1 MRKQVASRMSFKS
14 HLNAY
19 AVLGLFW
26 GSLLSVSANAA
37 LNGMSVYESFGKER
51 YIAALYLDQPTTDAT
66 TALGINTNAVMEY
79 QIVSDKISP
88 RSMSR
93 LWVEAVSINAKPDD
107 LEFYANDLVSL
118 TSLIKGRLIP
128 GDKLRIVN
136 TGTGVSVDI
145 NGLPLGTIESRGL
158 FQLLMQTWIGP
169 VPPSTH
175 FKEQILAAG
184 DVSTELKS
192 RYDSLAATPTRLE
205 QITAN
210 WLAAPE
216 DPSET
221 ETETVAVAATPVPR
235 AQTGSTT
242 PPTAPTQGNSQRLA
256 QTANGNGNNSNSNN
270 VTNSGNNNSNNGN
283 NSGAPAQQAPA
294 ETVDTP
300 VSKPPQELAADEQE
314 SDDSA
319 PEVTQIAEHSVSSAE
334 TIPESEDEDAAQ
346 PLAASLSTSPVPLTA
361 AGNLPEEEEE
371 ESEEDLAA
379 ITAEDILSNKR
390 YYESVRDLIYSNV
403 VFPERGLKL
412 GRESEVSISIQLD
425 NEGNVI
431 NSAVTE
437 ESKYSF
443 FNKAASRAVENS
455 KPFPAPPLS
464 LLEEGLYNFRI
475 EIRFRISN

>member
-1 MRKQVASRMSFKS
+1 MRKQVASRKSFKS

-19 AVLGLFW
+19 AVLGLLW

-66 TALGINTNAVMEY
+66 TALGVNTNAVMEY
-79 QIVSDKISP
+79 KIVSDRISA

-93 LWVEAVSINAKPDD
+93 LWIEAVSINAKPDD
-107 LEFYANDLVSL
+107 LEFYANDLVAL
-118 TSLIKGRLIP
+118 TSMIKGRLIP
-128 GDKLRIVN
+128 GDILRITN
-136 TGTGVSVDI
+136 TETGIAVEI
-145 NGLPLGTIESRGL
+145 NGMPLGTVESRGL

-184 DVSTELKS
+184 DISTDLKS
-192 RYDSLAATPTRLE
+192 RYDSLSATPARLE

-210 WLAAPE
+210 WLSAPE
-216 DPSET
+216 EPEET
-221 ETETVAVAATPVPR
+221 TPEAAAVAATPAPR
-235 AQTGSTT
+235 AQPAAST
-242 PPTAPTQGNSQRLA
+242 PPATTVAQPARQTSAQTTAQTATNNAPTQPTPS
-256 QTANGNGNNSNSNN
+256 TE
-270 VTNSGNNNSNNGN
+270 TN
-283 NSGAPAQQAPA
+283 APA
-294 ETVDTP
+294 EEPQQEVAAETQEPEAPEPEVAQVVQQP
-300 VSKPPQELAADEQE
+300 VSTAETLVEEPEPSLAANTE
-314 SDDSA
+314 SSSD
-319 PEVTQIAEHSVSSAE
+319 TQPATLALASS
-334 TIPESEDEDAAQ
+334 
-346 PLAASLSTSPVPLTA
+346 
-361 AGNLPEEEEE
+361 LPIEEEEE
-371 ESEEDLAA
+371 PEEDLVA

-425 NEGNVI
+425 DAGNVV
-431 NSAVTE
+431 NSSVTE

-464 LLEEGLYNFRI
+464 LLDEGLYNFRI
-475 EIRFRISN
+475 EIRFRITN